1 MRMRSASL
9 KLLVPALIASFAL
22 AATAAPASAAT
33 KTRVNALFCADAGGQ
48 WTIPA
53 GTEVQ
58 VALGFFTKSR
68 GLATDFVHAQRTS
81 ISIDGGSVID
91 ISGFWSTPEPFFLE
105 PYGDTWLTRVVY
117 DTGVVLGEGA
127 TMHFQFVLE
136 ERHVLLDGLVFENG
150 VSGKPVLFRP
160 NVYVYDCTVTG
171 V

>member
-1 MRMRSASL
+1 MKIFIL
-9 KLLVPALIASFAL
+9 
-22 AATAAPASAAT
+22 ATALVATLMLTATTAPASAAT

-58 VALGFFTKSR
+58 VALGFFTKR
-68 GLATDFVHAQRTS
+68 QGLATDFVHAQRTS

-127 TMHFQFVLE
+127 TMQFQFVLE